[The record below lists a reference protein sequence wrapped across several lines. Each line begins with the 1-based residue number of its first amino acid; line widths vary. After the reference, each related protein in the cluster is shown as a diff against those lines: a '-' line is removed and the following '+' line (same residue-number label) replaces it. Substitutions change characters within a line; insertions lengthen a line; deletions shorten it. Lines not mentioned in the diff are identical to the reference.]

1 MRGYHPEDR
10 GLQEEGS
17 IYIFFLQI
25 SPASVTLRH
34 GSWLE
39 GELRAWLLLGT
50 HTQEDYLVSVSLSLV
65 FPPYMPSLWP
75 TITPGPSLSI
85 NKAVDQGLGHEHPGG
100 VERASLPATSD
111 YPCLPETW
119 PTSAPSHLAFFF
131 FFLIAQILCPV
142 QAQEKAR
149 ALWPFRLPYRRR
161 QLHPTPVLLPGKSHG
176 RRSLVSCRL
185 WGRTESDTT
194 EVT

>member
-1 MRGYHPEDR
+1 MACSCLGPPPALPTSLPNPCPTPPSLRKFSVTKLQGQFSIYLPGSKVRGYHPEDR

-65 FPPYMPSLWP
+65 LPPYMPSLRP

-131 FFLIAQILCPV
+131 FF
-142 QAQEKAR
+142 
-149 ALWPFRLPYRRR
+149 
-161 QLHPTPVLLPGKSHG
+161 
-176 RRSLVSCRL
+176 
-185 WGRTESDTT
+185 
-194 EVT
+194 